1 MDEVDV
7 VALTQVYLIKLT
19 CRPILLLMLLVLL
32 VRLLVRLLVQLMND
46 TL

>member
-7 VALTQVYLIKLT
+7 AALTQVYLIKLT
-19 CRPILLLMLLVLL
+19 CQPILLLMLPVLL
-32 VRLLVRLLVQLMND
+32 MRLLVQLMLLMDD